1 MEHNNINL
9 QLLNAVFFLAA
20 AQGKELCLDSEDG
33 NIYEVKARTGNDV
46 TLLPIGGGE
55 GTGNDTPIFNLNPSR
70 LIFRGGLSTYSQN
83 IAIETHRNVF
93 ETLSNRT
100 DQRQENADQ
109 RQENASNTLS
119 EREEFAPGT
128 TDNAAKTF
136 PVHNCI
142 GVGKVDLPKFSMLY
156 TGETARLAAE
166 VETLLDKIFAATN
179 YPKTIEKTIS
189 DYNNAKKYAKN
200 GQVYELKQLVERL
213 KGRINKQGAMA
224 AAMNTMNAQSIAKKK
239 MIFSAVAAV
248 VIVALWLI
256 IGHITHDHKEVPS
269 TRTETEFAEL
279 SELDKAIMEWETKTG
294 KKIYPKGRECLA
306 KSTKGMTKDQ
316 IIRVIQQNVK

>member
-1 MEHNNINL
+1 MELNNTNI
-9 QLLNAVFFLAA
+9 QLLSAVFFLAEM
-20 AQGKELCLDSEDG
+20 QGKELCLDSEDG

-55 GTGNDTPIFNLNPSR
+55 GRGNDSPIFNLNPSR
-70 LIFRGGLSTYSQN
+70 LIFRDGLSAYSQN
-83 IAIETHRNVF
+83 IAIEAHTNAF
-93 ETLSNRT
+93 KTLSNRT
-100 DQRQENADQ
+100 YPRQENADD
-109 RQENASNTLS
+109 ALL
-119 EREEFAPGT
+119 EREECVSGT
-128 TDNAAKTF
+128 TRNATE
-136 PVHNCI
+136 PQPTNNYI

-239 MIFSAVAAV
+239 MMFSAVAAV

-269 TRTETEFAEL
+269 TRTETEFVEL